1 ISGRAPRGTPLTRR
15 SILRTLRPRA
25 AASHWSSVSGV
36 ATRVSSRTMPRLLGS
51 ESPARRATR
60 RRFAE
65 QLQGLMQALLERPVG
80 PGGGS
85 CAVDRLARLARSHPE
100 PAKSLIGPC
109 PHIRHLRTRNLTI
122 ARAIRMQE
130 PEPRG
135 QVTVNDEPAL
145 MNGSVVRTAQEHQV
159 CGAVIHAFGAWA
171 KVMDITVAIAA
182 TRNHAAPIAT
192 PDQTSHLGRNVLRG
206 PPSTRI

>member
-1 ISGRAPRGTPLTRR
+1 I
-15 SILRTLRPRA
+15 
-25 AASHWSSVSGV
+25 
-36 ATRVSSRTMPRLLGS
+36 
-51 ESPARRATR
+51 
-60 RRFAE
+60 
-65 QLQGLMQALLERPVG
+65 
-80 PGGGS
+80 
-85 CAVDRLARLARSHPE
+85 C
-100 PAKSLIGPC
+100 
-109 PHIRHLRTRNLTI
+109 HLRTRNLTI

-206 PPSTRI
+206 ARSTRSSRSLTPMGAKVEPLRVAVCHGDNVWRDRNGLARRVDRALAAASANGDGNLVI